1 MKKLLLI
8 VVVLLSG
15 LLLGILFEKEV
26 GYKNL
31 FKQTGEMA
39 QQGETRSSDKMAPE
53 EDDIIYWVA
62 PMDPNYRSDAP
73 GKSPMGM
80 DLIPV
85 YASDQQDTNAV
96 TISPEIVQSLGVR
109 TDRVQRG
116 RFSRLIN
123 TVGYVEYDETLIS
136 HIHLRVDGW
145 IHGLVA
151 NAEGERINKGQL
163 LFRLYSPALINAQQ
177 EYLQVLGRKNEFLVN
192 AAREKLLALGLN
204 TAQVDELKKRGKPE
218 QYLGVYAP
226 QSGVIA
232 NLNVR
237 EGFYVTPDRNVLS
250 IAGLH
255 RIWMQAEVLERQV
268 NWVKEG
274 QSVEATLPSSPGKK
288 WIGEV
293 DYLYPEL
300 DKQTRTLRVR
310 LVFDNKDEYL
320 KPNMYAYVSIINEHT
335 EPVMHIDRQ
344 ALIMDGRMPRVIVA
358 LGDGRFEPRKVK
370 VGMVNDERAE
380 ILEGLESDELVVTSG
395 QFLIDSEASLKG
407 ALERMQPVQDMPM
420 QSEPDVIE
428 GIGKLNAV
436 NIEQGQVN
444 INHEPIPRL
453 EWPAMVMDIDVAE
466 DINLERVSQWQQV
479 RFFMMKDEKG
489 TYFIRRIEPVSNS
502 MESMND

>member
-1 MKKLLLI
+1 MKKTLLI
-8 VVVLLSG
+8 VMVLLAG
-15 LLLGILFEKEV
+15 LLLGVLFEKEV
-26 GYKNL
+26 GYAKL
-31 FKQTGEMA
+31 IKQTGEMA
-39 QQGETRSSDKMAPE
+39 QEGEAHYLDDKASGKNE
-53 EDDIIYWVA
+53 ILYWVA
-62 PMDPNYRSDAP
+62 PMDRNYRRDEP

-85 YASDQQDTNAV
+85 FASDQQDTNAI
-96 TISPEIVQSLGVR
+96 TIAAEVVQNLGVR

-151 NAEGERINKGQL
+151 NAEGERVEKGQL

-177 EYLQVLGRKNEFLVN
+177 EYLQVLGRENEFLVN
-192 AAREKLLALGLN
+192 AAHEKLLALGLN
-204 TAQVDELKKRGKPE
+204 KSQINELKKRGTPE
-218 QYLGVYAP
+218 YYLGVYAP

-237 EGFYVTPDRNVLS
+237 EGFYVTPDKNVLS

-274 QSVEATLPSSPGKK
+274 QSVEATLPSSPGKI

-300 DKQTRTLRVR
+300 DKQTRTLRAR
-310 LVFDNKDEYL
+310 LVFNNKDEYL

-344 ALIMDGRMPRVIVA
+344 ALIMDGRMTRVIVA
-358 LGDGRFEPRKVK
+358 LGEGRFEPREVK

-407 ALERMQPVQDMPM
+407 SLERMQPVQDMSR
-420 QSEPDVIE
+420 QGEPDVIE
-428 GIGKLNAV
+428 STGKLNAV
-436 NIEQGQVN
+436 NFEQGLVN
-444 INHEPIPRL
+444 ISHEPIPKL
-453 EWPAMVMDIDVAE
+453 GWPAMVMDIDVAE
-466 DINLERVSQWQQV
+466 DINLERVSQWQHV
-479 RFFMMKDEKG
+479 RFFMVKDEEG
-489 TYFIRRIEPVSNS
+489 TYFIRRIEHVANG